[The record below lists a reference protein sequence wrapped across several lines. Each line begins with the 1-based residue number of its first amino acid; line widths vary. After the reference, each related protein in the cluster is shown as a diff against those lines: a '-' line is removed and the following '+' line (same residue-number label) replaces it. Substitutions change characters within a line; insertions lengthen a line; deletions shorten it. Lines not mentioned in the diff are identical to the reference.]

1 MHKKLSSEEEEKMNN
16 WKKLLALG
24 LALIM
29 LLGLMSACG
38 AGNTETSEPPEE
50 SGGPAPSEPSGE
62 EPSDGDI
69 YALEGSVT
77 IAYPEGETAEIQP
90 VLEAFRAQYPN
101 IEVIEEPFAGSEAGA
116 FNEYLAQQAAAGSM
130 PDLMWLDWNDF
141 APEVASGYVY
151 DITELFYSDPES
163 EYVPSGMT
171 DPYTY
176 GGKLYALPCQMNAMG
191 ITINLDMLEE
201 LNIEKPSYDWTID
214 EFIEIVKK
222 GITAGT
228 VGAAT
233 LEDLDNVYSAQ
244 ADGWWYPAYDFENQK
259 FDFTGKWVPAM
270 NRLAELRE
278 VPGLEAW
285 IMRYP
290 KDEDGNTSLNSEYV
304 SRFGEAGKDDTHYT
318 FKNGLALL
326 CTNATYNDNWMRDE
340 CQVNWDY
347 WPYPRADE
355 NTPTYTPIHVDCAYL
370 TSTCAD
376 PQAAFQLLKW
386 LTYGVEGNLQ
396 RLDIFAARNDG
407 EFAGETTT
415 LLKTWFMPCTQHPDV
430 VAKFGENPNVT
441 EGLAALYESLE
452 HSIRGDI
459 NKVIPGYNN
468 IFNDEVNNL
477 LSSVREGQA
486 SAAEVAPQID
496 SLVNAAL
503 AEQLEAFNAKVGG

>member
-1 MHKKLSSEEEEKMNN
+1 MKN
-16 WKKLLALG
+16 WKKLLSLC

-29 LLGLMSACG
+29 MLGLLSACG
-38 AGNTETSEPPEE
+38 QEPTETSEPPADVTDAA
-50 SGGPAPSEPSGE
+50 PADTGE
-62 EPSDGDI
+62 EAPAVEDV
-69 YALEGSVT
+69 YAMEGSVT

-101 IEVIEEPFAGSEAGA
+101 IEVVEEPFAGSESGA
-116 FNEYLAQQAAAGSM
+116 FNEYLAQTATANSM

-141 APEVASGYVY
+141 APEVASGFVY
-151 DITELFYSDPES
+151 DITDLFFSDPES

-191 ITINLDMLEE
+191 ITMNLDMLDE
-201 LNIEKPSYDWTID
+201 LNIEKPGYDWTMD

-222 GITAGT
+222 GITANT

-244 ADGWWYPAYDFENQK
+244 AEGWWYPAYDFVNQK
-259 FDFTGKWVPAM
+259 FDFTNMWVPAM
-270 NRLAELRE
+270 NRLAELRA

-290 KDEDGNTSLNSEYV
+290 KLEDDTTSLDSEYV
-304 SRFGEAGKDDTHYT
+304 AKFGEAGKDDNHYT

-326 CTNATYNDNWMRDE
+326 CTNATYNDNWMRNE

-347 WPYPRADE
+347 WPYPRVDE

-376 PQAAFQLLKW
+376 PEAAFQLLKW

-396 RLDIFAARNDG
+396 RLDIFAARSDG

-430 VAKFGENPNVT
+430 VAKFSENPNVT

-452 HSIRGDI
+452 YSIRGDI

-468 IFNDEVNNL
+468 IFNDEVNAL
-477 LSSVREGQA
+477 LNSVRQGQA
-486 SAAEVAPQID
+486 NTA
-496 SLVNAAL
+496 
-503 AEQLEAFNAKVGG
+503 